1 MKKYRVIVTP
11 DAENDLKAY
20 LAYLRDVKKNTQAV
34 NGVLADFQDWYVK
47 EYMDWSSSPSLTTS
61 IQFNDAPLCTPP
73 DKSTF

>member
-34 NGVLADFQDWYVK
+34 NGVLADFLLSDNF
-47 EYMDWSSSPSLTTS
+47 DT
-61 IQFNDAPLCTPP
+61 I
-73 DKSTF
+73 